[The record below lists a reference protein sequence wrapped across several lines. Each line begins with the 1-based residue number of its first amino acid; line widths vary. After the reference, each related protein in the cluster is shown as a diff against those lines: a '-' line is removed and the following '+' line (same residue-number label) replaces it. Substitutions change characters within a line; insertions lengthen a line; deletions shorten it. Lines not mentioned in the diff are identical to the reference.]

1 MIGFGNK
8 REDVLRA
15 KGGGGGGG
23 GASSFSSARPT
34 SPDHQN
40 HQNNLFAS
48 LSRSIKQKADENLS
62 KMKSD
67 WQEVQ
72 KGLQNGGVEGAVQNI
87 KQIAM
92 KRAKETTTA
101 TTTTTAST
109 THSSS
114 SSSSQQQR
122 QRQ

>member
-1 MIGFGNK
+1 MVGFGNN

-15 KGGGGGGG
+15 KG
-23 GASSFSSARPT
+23 SFTSSATT
-34 SPDHQN
+34 SPDH

-48 LSRSIKQKADENLS
+48 LSRSFKQKADENLS

-87 KQIAM
+87 KQIAL
-92 KRAKETTTA
+92 KRAKET
-101 TTTTTAST
+101 ASN
-109 THSSS
+109 SSS
-114 SSSSQQQR
+114 SSRHHHPQREQQ
-122 QRQ
+122 

>member
-15 KGGGGGGG
+15 KGGG

-48 LSRSIKQKADENLS
+48 LSRSIKQKAEENLS

-67 WQEVQ
+67 FQEVQ

>member
-1 MIGFGNK
+1 
-8 REDVLRA
+8 
-15 KGGGGGGG
+15 
-23 GASSFSSARPT
+23 
-34 SPDHQN
+34 
-40 HQNNLFAS
+40 
-48 LSRSIKQKADENLS
+48 
-62 KMKSD
+62 MKSD
-67 WQEVQ
+67 FQEVQ